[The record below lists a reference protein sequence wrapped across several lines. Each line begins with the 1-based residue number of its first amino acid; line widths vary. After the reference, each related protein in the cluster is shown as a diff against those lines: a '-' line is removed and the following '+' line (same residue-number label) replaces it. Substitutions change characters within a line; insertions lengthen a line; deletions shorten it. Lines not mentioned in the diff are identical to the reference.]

1 MTKDKLAAYQTLYTA
16 LEAVAMM
23 AAPIAPFFMDRLFL
37 DLNAMSGRHNENSVH
52 VAPMPSAERNL
63 IDPDLESRMDL
74 AQRCSS
80 MILALRRKVNINVRQ
95 PLAKMIIPIPV
106 LDPQIEERFEKVKSL
121 VLNEVNVKEVE
132 YIKDTAGLI
141 TKKIKPNFKLLGK
154 KYGKQMKEIAAY
166 FNNMSQ
172 NEIADIERSGAL
184 SQNYTLSLASSDV
197 VLEPADYEIISEN
210 MPGWLVATDGQLTTA
225 LDITVTSELKNEG
238 VARELINRI
247 QRQRKDCGFEVTDK
261 IIARIESRED
271 ISEAVKSFG
280 GYIASQTLALN
291 VEVVE
296 NLANGNDVEWID
308 DNKIKIEL
316 IKQ

>member
-1 MTKDKLAAYQTLYTA
+1 
-16 LEAVAMM
+16 
-23 AAPIAPFFMDRLFL
+23 
-37 DLNAMSGRHNENSVH
+37 
-52 VAPMPSAERNL
+52 
-63 IDPDLESRMDL
+63 
-74 AQRCSS
+74 
-80 MILALRRKVNINVRQ
+80 
-95 PLAKMIIPIPV
+95 
-106 LDPQIEERFEKVKSL
+106 
-121 VLNEVNVKEVE
+121 
-132 YIKDTAGLI
+132 
-141 TKKIKPNFKLLGK
+141 
-154 KYGKQMKEIAAY
+154 
-166 FNNMSQ
+166 
-172 NEIADIERSGAL
+172 
-184 SQNYTLSLASSDV
+184 
-197 VLEPADYEIISEN
+197 

-225 LDITVTSELKNEG
+225 LDITVTSELRNEG

-280 GYIASQTLALN
+280 GYIASQTLAVN